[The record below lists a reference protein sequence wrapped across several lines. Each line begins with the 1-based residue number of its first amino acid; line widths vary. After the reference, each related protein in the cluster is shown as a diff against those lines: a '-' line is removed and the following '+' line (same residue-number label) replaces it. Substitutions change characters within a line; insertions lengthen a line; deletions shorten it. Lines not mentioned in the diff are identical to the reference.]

1 MALRDGRGAGLRRAA
16 LGRPGLVALVC
27 ALYLGAGVVATW
39 PALQHAGSHFL
50 ADATP
55 VPGEAAAGDHLQ
67 AEYHLWLVGH
77 QLEHGRAPWRDP
89 YTFRPESP
97 PRANFGGWPFGLP
110 FWPLSALFGPVLGW
124 NLLLL
129 LTYLAA
135 GAFVYLWLREL
146 GLPRGAA
153 LVGGLAFALA
163 PYRVAQSA
171 GHLRGPISTLLPLAL
186 WAFERSRRGS
196 LWWLAGAGAALA
208 SIPFSDVH
216 LALGAV
222 PFFALYALCRSR
234 DARVL
239 AGAALGT
246 LAAVGTGLLVGHF
259 AVSGSIGAG
268 GRTLREVSHY
278 SATGLDFVT
287 RHPRHGLE
295 GFVFLGWLTPLLAV
309 AGLVLL
315 LRARRWGLALA
326 LALGALVPVLLAFG
340 TNLPL
345 YSALWHHFPPLRYP
359 RVPERQMP
367 VACLALAALAAFAVA
382 RTVRAFPRQVTVCYL
397 VAVLALVGDL
407 RVTIYDAAAADEGNR
422 AYQVLHAQ
430 PPGRLLEL
438 PVFHPS
444 VQLGSV
450 YLYYDQEGLRERP
463 GGYSTIAPRE
473 AALLALRL
481 EPLNCGE
488 WRPGTEG
495 LLRRLGVRYVALHAG
510 LYAGTGRA
518 WFAWQALVEH
528 GYGESARDGAITLF
542 GPGQPRGQ
550 PKVPEPQ
557 RPLVFCE
564 GWNGRSPTHR
574 HTAFWAR
581 GSRLRVALTTRE
593 PDRATFSVDGQRATS
608 VRVTAPTV
616 ITVPLGSGGWHL
628 VGVDITRTDRGLR
641 LESVRSVSR

>member
-27 ALYLGAGVVATW
+27 ALYLVAGVVATW

-50 ADATP
+50 ADATS

-110 FWPLSALFGPVLGW
+110 FWPLNALFGPVLGW
-124 NLLLL
+124 NVFLL

-135 GAFVYLWLREL
+135 GAFAYLWLREL

-153 LVGGLAFALA
+153 LVGGLVFALA

-171 GHLRGPISTLLPLAL
+171 GHLRGPISALLPLAL
-186 WAFERSRRGS
+186 WAFERSRHGGR
-196 LWWLAGAGAALA
+196 WWLAAAGAALA
-208 SIPFSDVH
+208 SIPFSDIH

-222 PFFALYALCRSR
+222 PFFALYAVCRSR
-234 DARVL
+234 DGLVL
-239 AGAALGT
+239 AGAALAT
-246 LAAVGTGLLVGHF
+246 LAAVGSSLLVGHF
-259 AVSGSIGAG
+259 AVSSSIGAG
-268 GRTLREVSHY
+268 GRSLREISHY
-278 SATGLDFVT
+278 SADGLDFVT

-295 GFVFLGWLTPLLAV
+295 SFVFLGWLTPLLAL
-309 AGLVLL
+309 AGLALL
-315 LRARRWGLALA
+315 LGARRHGLALA
-326 LALGALVPVLLAFG
+326 LLLGALVPILLAFG

-345 YSALWHHFPPLRYP
+345 YSFLWHHFSPLRYP
-359 RVPERQMP
+359 RVPERQLP

-382 RTVRAFPRQVTVCYL
+382 RLRWPLIVPLAL
-397 VAVLALVGDL
+397 VAVAADL
-407 RVTIYDAAAADEGNR
+407 HVQVYEAAAADSGNR
-422 AYQVLHAQ
+422 AYEALRSQ

-450 YLYYDQEGLRERP
+450 YPYYDQVAQRERP
-463 GGYSTIAPRE
+463 GGYSTIAPQE

-481 EPLNCGE
+481 EPLNCGD
-488 WRPGTEG
+488 WRPGTET

-528 GYGESARDGAITLF
+528 GYGDFARDGAVTIF
-542 GPGQPRGQ
+542 GPGQPRGH
-550 PKVPEPQ
+550 PKVPEPR
-557 RPLVFCE
+557 RPIVFCQ
-564 GWNGRSPTHR
+564 GWSAGSPLHR

-581 GSRLRVALTTRE
+581 GSRLQMVVTTRD
-593 PDRATFSVDGQRATS
+593 PDRITFSVDGRRVRS
-608 VRVTAPTV
+608 VRFTGPGL
-616 ITVPLGSGGWHL
+616 IGVPLGGSGWHL
-628 VGVDITRTDRGLR
+628 VGVDIVRTDRGLR

>member
-50 ADATP
+50 ARGTA

-67 AEYHLWLVGH
+67 AEFHLWLVGH

-124 NLLLL
+124 NLFLL

-135 GAFVYLWLREL
+135 GAFAYLWLREL
-146 GLPRGAA
+146 ELPRGAA
-153 LVGGLAFALA
+153 LVGGLVFALA

-171 GHLRGPISTLLPLAL
+171 GHLRGPISALLPLAL

-196 LWWLAGAGAALA
+196 RWWLAGAGAALA

-222 PFFALYALCRSR
+222 PFFALYAVCRSR
-234 DARVL
+234 DVVVL

-246 LAAVGTGLLVGHF
+246 LAAVGSALLVGHF
-259 AVSGSIGAG
+259 AVSGSIGSG

-278 SATGLDFVT
+278 SANGLDFVT

-295 GFVFLGWLTPLLAV
+295 SFVFLGWLAPLLAI
-309 AGLVLL
+309 AGLALL
-315 LRARRWGLALA
+315 VAARRRGLALA
-326 LALGALVPVLLAFG
+326 LLLGALVPILLAFG

-345 YSALWHHFPPLRYP
+345 YSFLWHHFAPLRYP

-367 VACLALAALAAFAVA
+367 VACLALAALTAVAVA
-382 RTVRAFPRQVTVCYL
+382 RLRWALL
-397 VAVLALVGDL
+397 VPVALVLLAADL
-407 RVTIYDAAAADEGNR
+407 HVRVYDAAAADSGNR
-422 AYQVLHAQ
+422 AYKVLRSE

-450 YLYYDQEGLRERP
+450 YPYYDQTAQRERP
-463 GGYSTIAPRE
+463 GGYSTIAPQE
-473 AALLALRL
+473 AAQLALRL
-481 EPLNCGE
+481 EPLNCGD

-518 WFAWQALVEH
+518 WFAWQALVKH
-528 GYGESARDGAITLF
+528 GYGDLAHDGAITVF

-550 PKVPEPQ
+550 PKVPEPR
-557 RPLVFCE
+557 RPVVFCQ
-564 GWNGRSPTHR
+564 GWNGRSPVHR

-581 GSRLRVALTTRE
+581 GSLLRVALTTRD
-593 PDRATFSVDGQRATS
+593 PDRATFSVDGRRTRSARITG
-608 VRVTAPTV
+608 PTELE
-616 ITVPLGSGGWHL
+616 VPLGPGGWHL
-628 VGVDITRTDRGLR
+628 VGLDIVRTDRGLR
-641 LESVRSVSR
+641 LDSVRSVSP